1 MAKQVKQFRFYSN
14 NPNEI
19 DKNSPTNINKESLIS
34 GDIFASYMPIS
45 KIGIQAIPG
54 TEFYLNNS
62 TEPVI
67 VGNTGIFEL
76 DLNDQME
83 IISLKFNPKSI
94 EFINQN
100 INAYLIID
108 MICEGGN
115 VV

>member
-1 MAKQVKQFRFYSN
+1 
-14 NPNEI
+14 
-19 DKNSPTNINKESLIS
+19 
-34 GDIFASYMPIS
+34 
-45 KIGIQAIPG
+45 
-54 TEFYLNNS
+54 
-62 TEPVI
+62 
-67 VGNTGIFEL
+67 
-76 DLNDQME
+76 ME